1 MLIKEYRKE
10 KGLTQE
16 ALALQ
21 VGINYR
27 SLQDYE
33 QGHKKLSSAN
43 GDILL
48 RLSTALGCSIEELLL
63 EEVTDISTAPN
74 RAENSISPQMIHN
87 QTIHC
92 AKHKTHGK
100 WICTSRGV
108 LLLFYY
114 NGIKHTLPFDAVF
127 TEKTLPWLKESAS
140 LMMES
145 KIEETEFMQHELS
158 LKGGLWDG

>member
-1 MLIKEYRKE
+1 MRIKEYRKK

-21 VGINYR
+21 AGVNYR

-63 EEVTDISTAPN
+63 EEVTDASTAPYHT
-74 RAENSISPQMIHN
+74 ENSISSRLIHN
-87 QTIHC
+87 QTIYC
-92 AKHKTHGK
+92 AKHNTHGK
-100 WICTSRGV
+100 WICTSHGI
-108 LLLFYY
+108 LILFYY
-114 NGIKHTLPFDAVF
+114 NGIKYTLPFDAVF

-145 KIEETEFMQHELS
+145 KIEEIDFIQHDLS
-158 LKGGLWDG
+158 LKGGLLDG